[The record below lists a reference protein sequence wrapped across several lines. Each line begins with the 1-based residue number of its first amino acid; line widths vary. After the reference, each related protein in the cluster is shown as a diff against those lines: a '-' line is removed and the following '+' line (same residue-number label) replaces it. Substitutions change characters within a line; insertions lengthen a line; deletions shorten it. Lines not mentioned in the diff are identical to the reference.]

1 MSLLWGNF
9 EDFINIWLFKTVLKT
24 RNLRKSLQSKNNFEW
39 TKYLLCK
46 ENLNKEFDLLQT
58 NDKDIGNAI
67 RFIINV
73 LQILMT
79 ENTCSK
85 FEIKLNLQSELT
97 KRRNKVIGSIPNTR
111 PLKSHLSLQL

>member
-9 EDFINIWLFKTVLKT
+9 EDFIKIWLFKTVLKT
-24 RNLRKSLQSKNNFEW
+24 RNLRKLLQSQNNFEW

-46 ENLNKEFDLLQT
+46 ENLNKKFDLLQT
-58 NDKDIGNAI
+58 NDKDISNAI
-67 RFIINV
+67 SFVINV

-97 KRRNKVIGSIPNTR
+97 KRRNKVIDSIPNTR
-111 PLKSHLSLQL
+111 LLKSHLSLQL